1 MKSVTCKLNATASCF
16 LQFITSCNE
25 QQIHQNKRL
34 EEDKSTLSQLAGTWR
49 LFLSLRLR
57 FLMICDHFYIKSRGT
72 AESQHSAALS
82 LRHNHYVHPAVSTS
96 LFFPSRINSHQW
108 MSALPTKCFKHFLRY
123 KHLKPINLGKRPEER
138 WEGGT
143 VVVLVVKMDI
153 ALSSS
158 RQQVNIQALFASMG
172 NNGNSKQKA
181 GSFCRRGKK
190 KVVYFLLLCYWI
202 LDFIWNRV
210 VSPVYPVP

>member
-1 MKSVTCKLNATASCF
+1 
-16 LQFITSCNE
+16 
-25 QQIHQNKRL
+25 
-34 EEDKSTLSQLAGTWR
+34 
-49 LFLSLRLR
+49 
-57 FLMICDHFYIKSRGT
+57 
-72 AESQHSAALS
+72 
-82 LRHNHYVHPAVSTS
+82 
-96 LFFPSRINSHQW
+96 

-123 KHLKPINLGKRPEER
+123 KHLKPINFGKRPKER

-190 KVVYFLLLCYWI
+190 KVVYFLLLCY
-202 LDFIWNRV
+202 
-210 VSPVYPVP
+210 